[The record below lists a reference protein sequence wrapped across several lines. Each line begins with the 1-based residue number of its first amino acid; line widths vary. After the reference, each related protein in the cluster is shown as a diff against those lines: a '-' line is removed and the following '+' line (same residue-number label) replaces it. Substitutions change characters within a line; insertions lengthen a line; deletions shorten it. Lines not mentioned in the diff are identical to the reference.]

1 MAHVLVYYTLLV
13 VIIIC
18 TMFAVKL
25 RKCWRLLKSAVS
37 LGTPEKYTSYLLLL
51 VVSTIYVL
59 RKPKSAT
66 RFTIS
71 EDSPVTC

>member
-25 RKCWRLLKSAVS
+25 RKCWRLLKSTVS
-37 LGTPEKYTSYLLLL
+37 LGTPEKYKSYLLLL
-51 VVSTIYVL
+51 LVSTIYVL